1 MKISD
6 AKKVATLIELLNEH
20 QKQLAA
26 VTHKP
31 MELNF
36 GGYTFHLAK
45 KIEDDLRERIKLG
58 QILEVEKTREEL
70 TKLGVEL

>member
-1 MKISD
+1 MKIAD
-6 AKKVATLIELLNEH
+6 AKKVADLIDLLRDQ
-20 QKQLAA
+20 QKQLEA
-26 VTHKP
+26 VRNKP

-45 KIEDDLRERIKLG
+45 KIEDDLRERIVLG
-58 QILEVEKTREEL
+58 QIIEVEKTKEEL